1 METKVKVTSFLT
13 HILRVVLFTLF
24 FVLNRQLVEANDIN
38 LVSLGA
44 KSDGFTDSSIAFM
57 SAWNI
62 ACESLNPSTIL
73 VPQGRYLVNKAL
85 VFNGRNCKNKA
96 ISFVISGTLVAPA
109 DFEVLGNAGT
119 WFSFDDVNG
128 VSISGGVFDGQGAGL
143 WACKRSGKTCPPG
156 ATTIRFSNS
165 MNIVVNGLTS
175 LNSQLYHIDFDGC
188 KEVKVEGVKVSTLG
202 ASPNT
207 DGIHV
212 QQSTGVTIMNSK
224 IGTGDDCVSIG
235 AGTSNLWIENIDC
248 GPGHGIS
255 IGSLGK
261 EVNEPG
267 VVNVTVKSCTFVGTE
282 NGVRIKSWGRPS
294 NGFVRNVLFQHLTM
308 VNAQNPII
316 INQNYCPK
324 EKGCPGQVSGVR
336 ISDVTYQDI
345 HGTSG
350 TPIAVKFDCSSEY
363 HCTNIKVEDVVLTYR
378 NKPAGSSCINTVE
391 STLDSIEP
399 NSCIRG

>member
-1 METKVKVTSFLT
+1 METKVTSSLT
-13 HILRVVLFTLF
+13 HVLILVLFTLI
-24 FVLNRQLVEANDIN
+24 FVVNQQLVAATNIN
-38 LVSLGA
+38 LVNLGA
-44 KSDGFTDSSIAFM
+44 KSDGLTDSSRAFT

-62 ACESLNPSTIL
+62 ACESRNPSTIF

-96 ISFVISGTLVAPA
+96 ISFVIRGTLVAPA
-109 DFEVLGNAGT
+109 DFRVLGNAGT
-119 WFSFDDVNG
+119 WFSFDDVTG
-128 VSISGGVFDGQGAGL
+128 VSIFGGVFDGQGAGL

-188 KEVKVEGVKVSTLG
+188 KEVKAEGVQVSASG

-212 QQSTGVTIMNSK
+212 QHSTGVTIMNTK

-235 AGTSNLWIENIDC
+235 AGTSNLWIENIAC

-261 EVNEPG
+261 ELNEPG
-267 VVNVTVKSCTFVGTE
+267 VVNVTVKSCTFVGTK

-294 NGFVRNVLFQHLTM
+294 NGFVRHVLFQHLKM

-316 INQNYCPK
+316 INQNYCPN
-324 EKGCPGQVSGVR
+324 ERGCPGQVSGVR

-345 HGTSG
+345 HGTSETRIG
-350 TPIAVKFDCSSEY
+350 VKFDCSSKY
-363 HCTNIKVEDVVLTYR
+363 HCADIKVKDVHLTYR
-378 NKPAGSSCINTVE
+378 NKPAGSSCNNTVG
-391 STLDSIEP
+391 TILGSILP
-399 NSCIRG
+399 NSCF